1 MPVSSALT
9 DICARQQAQLVNF
22 RNYFLASMN
31 AADLEALSPFLT
43 ETALSNGQVLATP
56 GDRLE
61 NIYFPSSAVI
71 SIVTP
76 MRDGRSVES
85 GTIGFESVVGL
96 ISALSGEPSPN
107 RIFAQIGGGAIR
119 APVAKLRE
127 RCFASPSLMRLAL
140 SHIDATACQEQQS
153 VACNALHDASA
164 RLARWL
170 LMTQDRVDGPLL
182 PLTQEYLAIMLG
194 VQRTTVTATAVAL
207 KKSGLINYQRGA
219 ITIADRPGLER
230 HACEC
235 YAVGH
240 ARFGRLLHGEKRIEL
255 VAG

>member
-1 MPVSSALT
+1 MSPG
-9 DICARQQAQLVNF
+9 DIE
-22 RNYFLASMN
+22 S
-31 AADLEALSPFLT
+31 LSPFLT
-43 ETALSNGQVLATP
+43 ESALSGGQVLVTP
-56 GDRLE
+56 GDKVE

-76 MRDGRSVES
+76 MLDGRSVES

-96 ISALSGEPSPN
+96 ISGLSGEPSPN
-107 RIFAQIGGGAIR
+107 RVFAQIGGGAIR
-119 APVAKLRE
+119 LPVARLRE
-127 RCFASPSLMRLAL
+127 RCFASQSLMKLAL

-170 LMTQDRVDGPLL
+170 LMTQDRVDGSLL

-194 VQRTTVTATAVAL
+194 VQRTTVTATAVSL
-207 KKSGLINYQRGA
+207 KKAGLINYQRGA
-219 ITIADRPGLER
+219 ITIADRAGLER

-235 YAVGH
+235 YAIGH
-240 ARFGRLLHGEKRIEL
+240 TRFGKLLHRDKRFEAS
-255 VAG
+255 AG

>member
-1 MPVSSALT
+1 M
-9 DICARQQAQLVNF
+9 NF
-22 RNYFLASMN
+22 RNYFLSSVN
-31 AADLEALSPFLT
+31 AADLEALGPFLT
-43 ETALSNGQVLATP
+43 ETALSNGQVVLIP
-56 GDRLE
+56 GDRVE
-61 NIYFPSSAVI
+61 TIYFPSSAVF

-76 MRDGRSVES
+76 MLDGRSVES

-96 ISALSGEPSPN
+96 ISGLSGEPSPN

-119 APVAKLRE
+119 VPVDKFRE
-127 RCFASPSLMRLAL
+127 RCFASPSLMKLAL

-194 VQRTTVTATAVAL
+194 VQRTTVTATAVSL
-207 KKSGLINYQRGA
+207 KKAGLISYQRGA
-219 ITIADRPGLER
+219 INIADRAGLER

-240 ARFGRLLHGEKRIEL
+240 ERFGRLLRRDKRL
-255 VAG
+255 GASAG